1 MEQTR
6 RVAVDSLVPSVPL
19 AAYPRTGSSCACCCA
34 YSLHA
39 INSFLLPPGTPR
51 ADSSVTHPSH
61 DQLCST
67 SIHSRRWQ
75 PAGHTAASPSRLH
88 TSLTG
93 APFCSTAIFTSA
105 LPQSQPSSRF
115 PSYLLSAYH
124 PLHPLIP
131 ETTQFVPIIFKV
143 LLLCFPFSSRTDFVV
158 SQLPLLQCNVQASW
172 PHFVLLLSIA
182 FNTLAV
188 SGLGV
193 LSCFLPERF
202 PLSYP
207 HELPLLTCG
216 RLATCHPP
224 DASPPDQS
232 DISILS
238 VAPATCDA
246 RTCRRHFLPCRL
258 PHHI

>member
-1 MEQTR
+1 MRHMEQTR

-131 ETTQFVPIIFKV
+131 ATTQFVPHSFSKPYFSASHFPLALTLWSPNFLFCNVTFKRAGRT
-143 LLLCFPFSSRTDFVV
+143 LCFFF
-158 SQLPLLQCNVQASW
+158 
-172 PHFVLLLSIA
+172 LLLSIHW
-182 FNTLAV
+182 L
-188 SGLGV
+188 
-193 LSCFLPERF
+193 
-202 PLSYP
+202 
-207 HELPLLTCG
+207 
-216 RLATCHPP
+216 
-224 DASPPDQS
+224 
-232 DISILS
+232 
-238 VAPATCDA
+238 
-246 RTCRRHFLPCRL
+246 
-258 PHHI
+258 